1 MKLFILAIVAFSAS
15 MASAMTSEEYED
27 IRHEFFSQIKK
38 NFKNNDCA
46 KVLRLTFHD
55 CVGGCDGCIN
65 IDNPHNAGLQDAIDV
80 VEDVY
85 QVVESDGIVV
95 SRADLWAICGRAAA
109 EYGMEGMP
117 GREDFDGDWEE
128 AIANFVSPFSTFK
141 YGREDCETAP
151 YTTDVHEFPT
161 AHFNHE
167 EVFDFFAKDFGFDEN
182 QTVIIMGGHTY
193 GSMKLANSGY
203 HGPWVLQD
211 GREIFDNAYF
221 VNLIADYSVFNGV
234 VSWKNLS
241 ENNSKCRTISLAF
254 YTNFCPIQ
262 TDLSGNTV

>member
-15 MASAMTSEEYED
+15 MVSAMTSEEYEA
-27 IRHEFFSQIKK
+27 IRYEFFYQIKK
-38 NFKNNDCA
+38 NYKNNDCA

-65 IDNPHNAGLQDAIDV
+65 IDNPHNAGLQDAID
-80 VEDVY
+80 
-85 QVVESDGIVV
+85 
-95 SRADLWAICGRAAA
+95 
-109 EYGMEGMP
+109 GMEGMP
-117 GREDFDGDWEE
+117 GSEDFDGDWEE